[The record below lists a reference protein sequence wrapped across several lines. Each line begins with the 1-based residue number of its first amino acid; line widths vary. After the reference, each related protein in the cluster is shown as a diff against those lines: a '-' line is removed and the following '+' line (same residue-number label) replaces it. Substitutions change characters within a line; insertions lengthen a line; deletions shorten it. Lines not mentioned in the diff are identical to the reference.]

1 MKPHVPAV
9 HPQRPTGIALGSNLG
24 DRLAHLRQGR
34 DLLLS
39 LHEGAAPAACS
50 RVYATEPVDCPPG
63 SPPFLNAVVEIH
75 TSLHP
80 DRLLSQLIQLES
92 ELGRPDARGRNTP
105 RPLDLDIL
113 YTGEL
118 VIDTPA
124 LVLPHPRL
132 AARRFVLQPLA
143 DVRPDFVLPGDHR
156 PVTQLLAALPA
167 APRVEV
173 FRAEW

>member
-1 MKPHVPAV
+1 
-9 HPQRPTGIALGSNLG
+9 
-24 DRLAHLRQGR
+24 
-34 DLLLS
+34 
-39 LHEGAAPAACS
+39 
-50 RVYATEPVDCPPG
+50 
-63 SPPFLNAVVEIH
+63 VEIH
-75 TSLHP
+75 TSLDP
-80 DRLLSQLIQLES
+80 DRLLSQLIRLES

-118 VIDTPA
+118 IIDTPA

-143 DVRPDFVLPGDHR
+143 DVRPDFVLPGDHG